1 MFDRPNRGDLLAAAE
16 KTLRDEIL
24 PTLEGSAKYNAL
36 MVASAMAIAR
46 REFDAGI
53 TPAQEILDGYA
64 EFLGQD
70 NFYRS
75 GLDAAERIDA
85 LNRDLAQ
92 AIRDGDYDDEL
103 LGTVHDLL
111 TKQATA
117 RLRLSNPKFLETA
130 EYAQPSS
137 S

>member
-1 MFDRPNRGDLLAAAE
+1 
-16 KTLRDEIL
+16 
-24 PTLEGSAKYNAL
+24 
-36 MVASAMAIAR
+36 MAIAR

-70 NFYRS
+70 NVYRS

-111 TKQATA
+111 TNQATA
-117 RLRLSNPKFLETA
+117 RLRLSQSEVPRNGGIRPTQFELSGRLFPLENHPTL
-130 EYAQPSS
+130 SS
-137 S
+137 RIATISGW